1 MLMGSMSPTRC
12 RKQDWISNQR
22 RNWCEIVQNIIG
34 KRIVG
39 AIEHMGPEETEADRI
54 AVGPRTRNPTRA
66 DAPVPPAD
74 VFDDDVLPKR
84 FCHAQGNHP
93 CKRVGSPS
101 RRERNDQRDW
111 PRWVGLRSSN
121 ARDTSCSAAA
131 PAVRRSKLRREDFM
145 WCPPSRD

>member
-1 MLMGSMSPTRC
+1 MKSVPDRYFGGVMLMGSMSPTRC

-66 DAPVPPAD
+66 HAPVRPGD
-74 VFDDDVLPKR
+74 VFDDDVLTER
-84 FCHAQGNHP
+84 LCHACGNHP
-93 CKRVGSPS
+93 RNRIGTPARRVGNDYGDGPS
-101 RRERNDQRDW
+101 W
-111 PRWVGLRSSN
+111 IFLR
-121 ARDTSCSAAA
+121 
-131 PAVRRSKLRREDFM
+131 LRRTLGIE
-145 WCPPSRD
+145 RG